1 MVPDNNQFLSQEEID
16 ALLKAAAGEPSP
28 EEEPQ
33 AGQGAEEAAATAAP
47 ALEEEIPA
55 AGPGETPEP
64 APGEPAGTSQAAGEA
79 PTAGCRP
86 AEDLTPEERDA
97 LGEIGNISMG
107 SAATTLSELL
117 NQKVTITSPR
127 VLTCTQEEF
136 FAGFKVPYV
145 IIQVEFK
152 EGLKGFNVLIIQLKD
167 AMVMADLMMG
177 GDGTNVAEQIS
188 ELELSAA
195 SEAMNQMIGT
205 ASTSLATIFRRT
217 INISPPQTTVL
228 EVSEGGAGYR
238 LPTEDPIVVVSFK
251 MTIGDL
257 VDTEIMQIMSLET
270 AKEEAAMLLEQ
281 LMAQTAAPAPEPA
294 VGRQKAVPP
303 PEPQPAAARAEP
315 PPARAVGAPPGG
327 DERRAFGTLSEEEQ
341 RKLELLLDI
350 PLKVSVVLGR
360 TRRPIKEVLGLTPGA
375 IVELS
380 SLVDEP
386 VEVLVN
392 GTLVARGEVVV
403 VNENFGVRIT
413 SIISPEERVEQ
424 LGTRY

>member
-1 MVPDNNQFLSQEEID
+1 MPDNNQFLSQEEID

-28 EEEPQ
+28 EDEPQ
-33 AGQGAEEAAATAAP
+33 AGQGAEEVAATAAP
-47 ALEEEIPA
+47 ALEVEVPA
-55 AGPGETPEP
+55 AGPGENPER
-64 APGEPAGTSQAAGEA
+64 APGEPAGASRAAGEA
-79 PTAGCRP
+79 PPESSPLTAGCRP
-86 AEDLTPEERDA
+86 AVDLTPEERDA

-127 VLTCTQEEF
+127 VITCTQEEF

-167 AMVMADLMMG
+167 AMIMADLMMG

-217 INISPPQTTVL
+217 INISPPRTTVL
-228 EVSEGGAGYR
+228 EVSGEGAGYR

-270 AKEEAAMLLEQ
+270 AKEEAAILLEQ

-294 VGRQKAVPP
+294 AGRQEAVPP
-303 PEPQPAAARAEP
+303 PEPQPAVAAQAAP
-315 PPARAVGAPPGG
+315 PPDDG
-327 DERRAFGTLSEEEQ
+327 RRTFASLTEEEQ

-424 LGTRY
+424 LGTRH

>member
-16 ALLKAAAGEPSP
+16 ALLKATAGESTR
-28 EEEPQ
+28 EEELGV
-33 AGQGAEEAAATAAP
+33 GQGAEEVAATAAP
-47 ALEEEIPA
+47 VLEEG
-55 AGPGETPEP
+55 AGEEVEGNPEP
-64 APGEPAGTSQAAGEA
+64 APAEAADTISTAGGEPL
-79 PTAGCRP
+79 TACCRP
-86 AEDLTPEERDA
+86 AVALTPEERDA

-117 NQKVTITSPR
+117 NRKVTITSPR

-152 EGLKGFNVLIIQLKD
+152 EGLKGFNVLIIQLRD
-167 AMVMADLMMG
+167 AMIMADLMMG

-228 EVSEGGAGYR
+228 EVSGGKTAYR

-270 AKEEAAMLLEQ
+270 AREEAAILLEQ
-281 LMAQTAAPAPEPA
+281 LTAETTAPALEPA
-294 VGRQKAVPP
+294 TGKEEAVPP
-303 PEPQPAAARAEP
+303 PEPPAMAAQAAP
-315 PPARAVGAPPGG
+315 PPARAAGEPPAGG
-327 DERRAFGTLSEEEQ
+327 GRRSRATLSEEEQ
-341 RKLELLLDI
+341 RK
-350 PLKVSVVLGR
+350 
-360 TRRPIKEVLGLTPGA
+360 
-375 IVELS
+375 
-380 SLVDEP
+380 
-386 VEVLVN
+386 
-392 GTLVARGEVVV
+392 
-403 VNENFGVRIT
+403 
-413 SIISPEERVEQ
+413 
-424 LGTRY
+424 

>member
-1 MVPDNNQFLSQEEID
+1 VNDGNNFLSQEEID
-16 ALLKAAAGEPSP
+16 ALLKAAAGETAP
-28 EEEPQ
+28 E
-33 AGQGAEEAAATAAP
+33 AGNAEGEVAAAAALSTEEGVAAEGRVDDNGGPEQP
-47 ALEEEIPA
+47 AVEPA
-55 AGPGETPEP
+55 GEP
-64 APGEPAGTSQAAGEA
+64 APGSGSSS
-79 PTAGCRP
+79 AGCRP
-86 AEDLTPEERDA
+86 AVDLTPEERDA

-127 VLTCTQEEF
+127 VLTCNQEEF
-136 FAGFKVPYV
+136 FSSFKVPYV

-195 SEAMNQMIGT
+195 SEAMNQMIGS

-228 EVSEGGAGYR
+228 EVSEEGTGYR
-238 LPTEDPIVVVSFK
+238 LPTGDPIVVVSFK
-251 MTIGDL
+251 MTIGEL
-257 VDTEIMQIMSLET
+257 VDTEIMQIMSMET

-281 LMAQTAAPAPEPA
+281 LMAQAAAPAPQA
-294 VGRQKAVPP
+294 AVPEPESP
-303 PEPQPAAARAEP
+303 PASARVETPPAAAA
-315 PPARAVGAPPGG
+315 GAPSGNG
-327 DERRAFGTLSEEEQ
+327 DRRAPGTLSEEEQ

-424 LGTRY
+424 LGRR